1 MLVLLLV
8 VVFNTSKLICVWIQS
23 VSFGV
28 SLLQTNTNTSIQTSN
43 VVIISKKR
51 EEGIRSRAQETGRG
65 SQDGQW
71 RNCYQSMAESRAAE
85 VVIPM

>member
-8 VVFNTSKLICVWIQS
+8 VVFNTCVWLQS

-51 EEGIRSRAQETGRG
+51 EEGIRLRAQETGRG

-71 RNCYQSMAESRAAE
+71 RNYCQSMAESRAVE
-85 VVIPM
+85 VVIPI